1 MLKHLKITARL
12 GALLALPTIC
22 LVITAGIGFMG
33 MQHTLQDYADV
44 QKNNTLHSLGKVSR
58 NVLRSNA
65 DAAHSLTEASP
76 EAATRNADEIEQRIG
91 AIRGAWQDYTGKLS
105 QAEERAQSER
115 TATALN
121 AYIGQGLTPLAQAL
135 RAGNFDEARRVYA
148 DPLQKQHYPQLRK
161 QLFALEELQ
170 VKNTSAL
177 LQESAGDT
185 RLFATAVGTVLLA
198 SIVLVLLFGV
208 PIIRGIT
215 RPLLAMQAA
224 MARAQRD
231 NDLTARVETA
241 GSDELARTAQAFNSL
256 MDALQAALRGFAGS
270 ADAVSGAARNV
281 AAASAQIRTTSQ
293 TQAESAAATAAAL
306 EQVTV
311 SIHQVADNT
320 RETREVAEQ
329 SSQLSR
335 QGEQVSLDAAR
346 QMAATADS
354 VAESARL
361 IQSLSQ
367 RSDEISN
374 IVRVISDIAEQT
386 NLLALNAAIE
396 AARAGEQGRGFAVV
410 ADEVRKLA
418 EKTSVAT
425 REISGMIEGV
435 QNEVRSAVD
444 NLKLNNDQVSA
455 GHEQAK
461 TVAGILSGIHDSATQ
476 ALERINSITSAAA
489 EQSVAS
495 EAISRNFE
503 KIAQMTE
510 ESSAAI
516 GQASQAAVDLE
527 KLASALHGEA
537 VRFRV

>member
-1 MLKHLKITARL
+1 MNKLRT
-12 GALLALPTIC
+12 ALLAF
-22 LVITAGIGFMG
+22 G
-33 MQHTLQDYADV
+33 
-44 QKNNTLHSLGKVSR
+44 
-58 NVLRSNA
+58 
-65 DAAHSLTEASP
+65 
-76 EAATRNADEIEQRIG
+76 
-91 AIRGAWQDYTGKLS
+91 
-105 QAEERAQSER
+105 
-115 TATALN
+115 
-121 AYIGQGLTPLAQAL
+121 
-135 RAGNFDEARRVYA
+135 
-148 DPLQKQHYPQLRK
+148 
-161 QLFALEELQ
+161 
-170 VKNTSAL
+170 
-177 LQESAGDT
+177 
-185 RLFATAVGTVLLA
+185 
-198 SIVLVLLFGV
+198 LVLA
-208 PIIRGIT
+208 P
-215 RPLLAMQAA
+215 AAA
-224 MARAQRD
+224 MAQATPAAPAPVA
-231 NDLTARVETA
+231 TAAPAPV
-241 GSDELARTAQAFNSL
+241 
-256 MDALQAALRGFAGS
+256 
-270 ADAVSGAARNV
+270 
-281 AAASAQIRTTSQ
+281 
-293 TQAESAAATAAAL
+293 AAATAAAL